1 MKHRMICPRWK
12 CYTNLVSPYGTG
24 THVSSLDKF
33 FDNMYFAKKSFGIG
47 MIENQAKIIAQCFL
61 CWNKIWSNFCVC
73 NSWSLCA
80 IWLFTLYPLDLGPKY
95 LHLSTDTNCNIQ
107 FFIVVLIFYTL
118 NFLFP
123 ILLWAHTCISRLN
136 QQLIWNKF
144 HLRRKGDVR
153 LFGGRSRSG
162 SSRGISSIF
171 LCRQTNL
178 QFKSLTENSFFIPHT
193 LLLSKRKCWY
203 CHSNQHFCPM

>member
-1 MKHRMICPRWK
+1 MLKQNI
-12 CYTNLVSPYGTG
+12 
-24 THVSSLDKF
+24 
-33 FDNMYFAKKSFGIG
+33 
-47 MIENQAKIIAQCFL
+47 
-61 CWNKIWSNFCVC
+61 SNFCVC
-73 NSWSLCA
+73 NPWSLCA
-80 IWLFTLYPLDLGPKY
+80 IWLFTHYPLDLGPKY

-107 FFIVVLIFYTL
+107 FFSVVLIFYTL
-118 NFLFP
+118 KFLFP

-136 QQLIWNKF
+136 QQLIWDKF
-144 HLRRKGDVR
+144 HLHRKGDVR